1 MPYPLLGGLYK
12 TVSDAA
18 FSIRLLIGTKGGL
31 TLTGTWIEI
40 DGWSVEMIR
49 TRWRKHWNY
58 LH

>member
-31 TLTGTWIEI
+31 TLIGTWIEI

-49 TRWRKHWNY
+49 TRWRKH
-58 LH
+58 